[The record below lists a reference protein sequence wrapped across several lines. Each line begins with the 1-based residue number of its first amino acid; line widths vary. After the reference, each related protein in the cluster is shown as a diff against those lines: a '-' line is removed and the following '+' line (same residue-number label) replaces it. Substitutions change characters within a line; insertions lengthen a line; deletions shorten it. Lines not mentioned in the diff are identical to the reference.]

1 MDKPKNSVPNVETD
15 QVARALLVWLNSWPG
30 KPVDLINFEFLQ
42 DDAECMTMSEIQG
55 AYKTK
60 QYIDGSYEAQYQFK
74 VIYRSASLNSL
85 DKRLKAIE
93 MLNAFADWMGNAET
107 TPMLGAGR
115 IFKEIKTN
123 SRASLFGRYADG
135 TEDIQVLM
143 TMNYEV
149 INNG

>member
-1 MDKPKNSVPNVETD
+1 MEQPKTSVPNVETD
-15 QVARALLVWLNSWPG
+15 QVARALLVWLNSWPE
-30 KPVDLINFEFLQ
+30 KPVELINFEFLR

-60 QYIDGSYEAQYQFK
+60 QYIDGAYEAQYQYK
-74 VIYRSASLNSL
+74 IVYRSAGLTSL

-93 MLNAFADWMGNAET
+93 MLNAFADWMANTET
-107 TPMLGAGR
+107 KPMLGSGR
-115 IFKEIKTN
+115 NFKEIKTD

-143 TMNYEV
+143 TMIYEV
-149 INNG
+149 M